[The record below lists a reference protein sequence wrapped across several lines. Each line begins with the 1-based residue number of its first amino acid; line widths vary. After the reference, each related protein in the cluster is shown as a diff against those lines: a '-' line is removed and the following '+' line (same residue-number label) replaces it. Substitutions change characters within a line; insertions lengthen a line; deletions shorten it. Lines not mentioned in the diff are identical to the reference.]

1 DDLEKSLAK
10 ESRAPLNPGSPGA
23 FSIEYAGAKIT
34 FPATDRV
41 WGGYTGF
48 FQTRTGTF
56 GKSAGVLSGRSRTEA
71 TIAPMAIRI
80 PLPRLLTVLGVM
92 GICLGASSSSCDFG
106 GSSNGDRGSP
116 SFVADLTL
124 RTSAG
129 SISDTFDQG
138 DEIELTLTVR
148 NRLNSA
154 ATVQFPSARTSDF
167 VVVRENSA
175 DVVWKWSADRAFA
188 QVVTELDFEAGET
201 KTVRVIWNQLD
212 DSGMQVPAGPYEAR
226 GVLVYEGFDSN
237 PLRSDQFG
245 STLERFTIR

>member
-1 DDLEKSLAK
+1 MKPRIQVITLGADDLEKSLAK

-34 FPATDRV
+34 VPATDRV
-41 WGGYTGF
+41 WGGYTGYF
-48 FQTRTGTF
+48 RIRTGTF
-56 GKSAGVLSGRSRTEA
+56 GKSAGA

-92 GICLGASSSSCDFG
+92 GVCLGASSSSCDFG
-106 GSSNGDRGSP
+106 GSSNGDLGSP
-116 SFVADLTL
+116 SFVTDLTL

-154 ATVQFPSARTSDF
+154 ATVQFP
-167 VVVRENSA
+167 
-175 DVVWKWSADRAFA
+175 
-188 QVVTELDFEAGET
+188 
-201 KTVRVIWNQLD
+201 
-212 DSGMQVPAGPYEAR
+212 
-226 GVLVYEGFDSN
+226 
-237 PLRSDQFG
+237 
-245 STLERFTIR
+245 